1 MNKRMVFHMIGQI
14 IKLEAA
20 ILLLPT
26 VVSLIYQE
34 TCVWSFLITIGIAL
48 VVGFA
53 LTTIS
58 RPKSNVIFS
67 KEGFVIVAL
76 SWLSLAAIGALPFF
90 LSGEIPLYIDAFFE
104 TVSGLTT
111 TGASILTDV
120 ESLSHGLLFWR
131 SFTHWIGGMGV
142 LVLIMAIIPSVSGRN
157 MHVLRAEMPG
167 PVVGKLMPRIRDT
180 AKVLYIIYLVMTAVQ
195 IILLWAGDMNLFDSI
210 IYTFGTAGTGGFGVK
225 ADSVAGYSPYSQ
237 WVIAIFMLLFGINF
251 NLYYLILIR
260 RVREALKSSE
270 LWVYL
275 GIVAVA
281 CAIVCIN
288 IASFYK
294 SFEETLRTGLFQVSS
309 IITTTGYSTA
319 DFNTWPQLSKS
330 ILFIL
335 MFIGGCAGST
345 AGGLKVSRVQL
356 LFSILKRDLRRLIHP
371 RSVGVIKLEGKR
383 LDEATISGA
392 SAYFI
397 IYFVLFAV
405 SFLLISFEPFSF
417 ETNLSAVT
425 ACINNVGPGLDLVG
439 PAGSF
444 AAYSP
449 HAKTLLSFAMLF
461 GRLEIYPLLFVL
473 IPSTWTKK

>member
-1 MNKRMVFHMIGQI
+1 M
-14 IKLEAA
+14 
-20 ILLLPT
+20 
-26 VVSLIYQE
+26 
-34 TCVWSFLITIGIAL
+34 
-48 VVGFA
+48 
-53 LTTIS
+53 
-58 RPKSNVIFS
+58 
-67 KEGFVIVAL
+67 
-76 SWLSLAAIGALPFF
+76 
-90 LSGEIPLYIDAFFE
+90 
-104 TVSGLTT
+104 
-111 TGASILTDV
+111 
-120 ESLSHGLLFWR
+120 
-131 SFTHWIGGMGV
+131 
-142 LVLIMAIIPSVSGRN
+142 
-157 MHVLRAEMPG
+157 
-167 PVVGKLMPRIRDT
+167 
-180 AKVLYIIYLVMTAVQ
+180 
-195 IILLWAGDMNLFDSI
+195 
-210 IYTFGTAGTGGFGVK
+210 
-225 ADSVAGYSPYSQ
+225 
-237 WVIAIFMLLFGINF
+237 
-251 NLYYLILIR
+251 
-260 RVREALKSSE
+260 
-270 LWVYL
+270 
-275 GIVAVA
+275 
-281 CAIVCIN
+281 
-288 IASFYK
+288 
-294 SFEETLRTGLFQVSS
+294 LRTGLFQVSS

-392 SAYFI
+392 STYFI